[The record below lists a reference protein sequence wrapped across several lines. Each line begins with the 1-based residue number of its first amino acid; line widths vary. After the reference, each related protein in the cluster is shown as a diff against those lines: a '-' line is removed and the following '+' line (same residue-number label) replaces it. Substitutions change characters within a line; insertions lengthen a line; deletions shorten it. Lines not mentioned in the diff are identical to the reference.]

1 MNNPEPR
8 IVDFINEHHILTL
21 AVCRD
26 NIPWCA
32 TCFYVYLKDE
42 NRFVFTSD
50 PETRHIRDIMDV
62 TQSKV
67 AGTIALET
75 RIVGKI
81 RGIQFSGSMRLMD
94 DQELKRAKNAYL
106 KKFPIARLMSTLNL
120 WCLEPDY
127 IKMTDNRLGF
137 GKKLIW
143 NGDPPE
149 THAG

>member
-1 MNNPEPR
+1 MDNPEPR
-8 IVDFINEHHILTL
+8 IVDFISEHHILTL

-62 TQSKV
+62 TQSRV

-75 RIVGKI
+75 RIIGKI
-81 RGIQFSGSMRLMD
+81 RGIQFTGLMRLMD
-94 DQELKRAKNAYL
+94 DQELKRAKSAYL

-143 NGDPPE
+143 TAGLRE
-149 THAG
+149 T